1 MPKDDCCDFEQALAG
16 ETELDEWLRQHADGC
31 PHCCALAQ
39 VARLAAPP
47 AASKE
52 GDALLTSLHS
62 LAVGVARRRAARWE
76 RRRSIVPLLIGSAGY
91 LMAAGTLVLAL
102 LSERG
107 SVAVPQPLEVSLAV
121 APPPNPTLIMS
132 VLAAAIIWITVV
144 AFFTRSRRTW
154 LEGETSG

>member
-1 MPKDDCCDFEQALAG
+1 MQKDDCCDFEQALAA
-16 ETELDEWLRQHADGC
+16 ETELDERLRQHADGC
-31 PHCCALAQ
+31 PRCRALAQ
-39 VARLAAPP
+39 VAGLAARP

-62 LAVGVARRRAARWE
+62 LAAAIARQRAARWE
-76 RRRSIVPLLIGSAGY
+76 RRSRIVPLLIGLAGY
-91 LMAAGTLVLAL
+91 LVAAGTLVLAL

-107 SVAVPQPLEVSLAV
+107 GVAVPQPIEVSLAV
-121 APPPNPTLIMS
+121 VPPPNPTLIMS

-154 LEGETSG
+154 LEAETSG